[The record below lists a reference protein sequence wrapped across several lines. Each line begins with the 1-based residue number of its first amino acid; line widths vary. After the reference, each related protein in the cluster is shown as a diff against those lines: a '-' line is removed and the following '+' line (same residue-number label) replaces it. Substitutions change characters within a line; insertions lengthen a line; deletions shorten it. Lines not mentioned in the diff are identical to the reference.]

1 MTHGEKTMKAFSLYV
16 KKDSLIHRIDPL
28 NKILYIFTAALVPV
42 ILPTMAVSFLCM
54 LISLSLLAA
63 ARVIR
68 QSLPVFAFVFL
79 VLITVVLIQGWFH
92 PGNQTPWFGVEP
104 FVFYVEGLMN
114 ALRIVIRVVNIVAAF
129 LLLVLTTKPSDLV
142 EELVRKG
149 LSPRFGYVLDSIF
162 QILPQM
168 IKTTRTI
175 MDAQRSRGLETEGKL
190 RVRVK
195 AFLPLIG
202 PVVLSSLI
210 HAKERALAL
219 EVRGLHFEGEKTW
232 LREKREYPYSRAIQA
247 GLLSVLALSIAWRI
261 LG

>member
-1 MTHGEKTMKAFSLYV
+1 
-16 KKDSLIHRIDPL
+16 
-28 NKILYIFTAALVPV
+28 
-42 ILPTMAVSFLCM
+42 
-54 LISLSLLAA
+54 
-63 ARVIR
+63 
-68 QSLPVFAFVFL
+68 
-79 VLITVVLIQGWFH
+79 
-92 PGNQTPWFGVEP
+92 
-104 FVFYVEGLMN
+104 
-114 ALRIVIRVVNIVAAF
+114 
-129 LLLVLTTKPSDLV
+129 V

-195 AFLPLIG
+195 AFLPLIV

-219 EVRGLHFEGEKTW
+219 EVRGLHFEGQKTW